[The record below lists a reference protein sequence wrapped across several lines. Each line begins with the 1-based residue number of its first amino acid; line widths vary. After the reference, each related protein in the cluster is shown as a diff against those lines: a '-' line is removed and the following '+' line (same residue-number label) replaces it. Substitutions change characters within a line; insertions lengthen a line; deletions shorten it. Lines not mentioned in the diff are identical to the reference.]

1 VTRAAVFIARIRPG
15 PNDRTT
21 FDREG
26 IETLAASIKR
36 DGLKTPPTL
45 RPLPG
50 GDFEIVCGERRVR
63 AVTLLGWAT
72 VPAEVEDLDDESA
85 SAQMLLE
92 NTARAGLDPIDEA
105 RAYSSRMARFGWTVE
120 DCAVRAGVTPLQVT
134 FRLKLLDLRADLQAL
149 VKSGNLTV
157 GYANIL
163 AGAGLD
169 ANRQRLAIRE
179 LRENPAPTPSWFNR
193 KVVARLLAEQQQETL
208 FDSAALF
215 KPQPAPV
222 LVTDPPHPST
232 HRPPCDGTLTKRV
245 KAGAEFWRAAAAQWN
260 DLGKVFRAQECI
272 AAALA
277 LELALA
283 TS

>member
-1 VTRAAVFIARIRPG
+1 MTRQLIDCARIRPG

-26 IETLAASIKR
+26 IATLAASIKR

-45 RPLPG
+45 RPVAG
-50 GDFEIVCGERRVR
+50 NWFEIVCGERRFR
-63 AVTLLGWAT
+63 AVTLLGWT
-72 VPAEVEDLDDESA
+72 QVLAEVEDLDDESA

-105 RAYSSRMARFGWTVE
+105 RAYQSRMERFGWSEE

-134 FRLKLLDLRADLQAL
+134 FRLKLLGLRADLQAL
-149 VKSGNLTV
+149 VKTGNLTV

-179 LRENPAPTPSWFNR
+179 LRENATPTPSWFNR

-222 LVTDPPHPST
+222 LITDPPHPST
-232 HRPPCDGTLTKRV
+232 HRPPCAGPLSRRV
-245 KAGAEFWRAAAAQWN
+245 KAGAEFWRAAAGQWN